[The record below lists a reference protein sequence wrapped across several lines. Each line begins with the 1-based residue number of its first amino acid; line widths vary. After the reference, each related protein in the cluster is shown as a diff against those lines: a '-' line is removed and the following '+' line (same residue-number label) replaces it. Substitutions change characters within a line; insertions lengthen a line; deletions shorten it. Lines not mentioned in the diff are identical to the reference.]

1 MRAAIL
7 LIPLLVGCPP
17 AEDAPV
23 PDPPADDDDATDPPM
38 QTEGAWSGPSN
49 GVVLY
54 GQLGDYPCEGVGDL
68 DVDADGRATGS
79 ISCTYAHTGDV
90 CVFDVDTW
98 VDGGP
103 IPAWL
108 DCFGEGE
115 ATYSVWAANER
126 VYGRVQ
132 RLAQDLSVEIS
143 WTLEAVE

>member
-1 MRAAIL
+1 MKWW
-7 LIPLLVGCPP
+7 IPIVAVLLVGCPP

-90 CVFDVDTW
+90 CVFEIADAHALNFYACSTCAV
-98 VDGGP
+98 VGV
-103 IPAWL
+103 
-108 DCFGEGE
+108 
-115 ATYSVWAANER
+115 VWAK
-126 VYGRVQ
+126 
-132 RLAQDLSVEIS
+132 
-143 WTLEAVE
+143 